1 MSQIFYSAV
10 DENLQEELNARAAAA
25 MSRTT
30 DSLNYMLTKIAN
42 VELVAYKNQD
52 FKDRGEKNQLYTLG
66 GKTVQTGNYLPT
78 GFLSNKN
85 IVNGRPNSYKVPP
98 FITSCAVTM
107 NDHTM
112 GTLNSATINITIP
125 DPGRDLDYMESIFA
139 KPGRALTIRIAHA
152 DSAVITKKTLAAST
166 IQPKVPIGS
175 TNTKL
180 CVVEFDA
187 LVISF
192 SISYLTDGTVALTIH
207 TRGTSN
213 VYTDVTM
220 LTNPKETVDKE
231 KKDQLTSD
239 FYERVQKEIE
249 SRLNNVDDETVEIH
263 VAYQDL
269 PESLSNEIYG
279 ENDFWTF
286 RSNKFWDKQE
296 RYYIQLGRLIRFL
309 NKFILSKQQ
318 EFVPGAFIISNDI
331 YCQSNYY
338 EYLVSADPENI
349 LILDQCVYG
358 QDPTNKQ
365 DRNFVSLATN
375 FTTNIDDGSIYDSKF
390 NDGDKLYSY
399 PTRIYVNM
407 DVVKSIL
414 IDSKTSGSRT
424 LKVGEF
430 LIELSKRINYALGGA
445 IDMQLISHPDNPNY
459 LLYVDS
465 NYLGN
470 KTNIKPYNVPMM
482 AGKARGTIVR
492 DFKIEAKLPTNM
504 QGLMYTTA
512 NSDNISEEQ
521 IAPYMNFMYN
531 NADVIRTTDATGKVT
546 DNTDNNKLIE
556 ARASGVL
563 SEMEKK
569 YKESHEKYLT
579 SLAKAKQEF
588 GDVKKNEAK
597 QTQLVGALKKYIQYP
612 TPNIKQS
619 AQMQAP
625 IYPYDIEFT
634 IDGIN
639 GFRYG
644 DALEFDAIPTKYKN
658 GTTFSIIA
666 VNHNVTTAGEWTTN
680 IKCIMRPHFT
690 E

>member
-10 DENLQEELNARAAAA
+10 DENLQEELNARASAAT
-25 MSRTT
+25 SRTT

-85 IVNGRPNSYKVPP
+85 IVNGRSNSYKVPP

-166 IQPKVPIGS
+166 IQPKVPVGS

-220 LTNPKETVDKE
+220 LTNPTETADKE

-239 FYERVQKEIE
+239 FYERVYGDVVTFLAHIDDP
-249 SRLNNVDDETVEIH
+249 NVKIQH
-263 VAYQDL
+263 AYEYL
-269 PESLSNEIYG
+269 PTSLANELTG
-279 ENDFWTF
+279 VSDSWMFKND
-286 RSNKFWDKQE
+286 RFWDKQE
-296 RYYIQLGRLIRFL
+296 RYYIQLGVIIKYL
-309 NKFILSKQQ
+309 NRFILSKQK
-318 EFVPGAFIISNDI
+318 EFVPGAFIISNDE
-331 YCQSNYY
+331 YCNSNYY
-338 EYLVSADPENI
+338 EHLVSADPENI

-358 QDPTNKQ
+358 QDPTDKK
-365 DRNFVSLATN
+365 DRNFISLNNVAEYTGEK
-375 FTTNIDDGSIYDSKF
+375 FSDTTIP
-390 NDGDKLYSY
+390 YSY
-399 PTRIYVNM
+399 PTRLYINTNVIK
-407 DVVKSIL
+407 DIL
-414 IDSKTSGSRT
+414 INSKTSETKT

-430 LIELSKRINYALGGA
+430 LTELSKRINYALGGA
-445 IDMQLISHPDNPNY
+445 IDMKLISHPDNPNY
-459 LLYVDS
+459 LLYYDA

-470 KTNIKPYNVPMM
+470 KKDIKPYNVPMM
-482 AGKARGTIVR
+482 AGKERGTIVR
-492 DFKIEAKLPTNM
+492 DFKIEAKLPTSM

-546 DNTDNNKLIE
+546 DNTDKLIE
-556 ARASGVL
+556 NRISGVL

-569 YKESHEKYLT
+569 YKESHEKYLNA
-579 SLAKAKQEF
+579 LVKAKQEF
-588 GDVKKNEAK
+588 GDVKKNESK

-612 TPNIKQS
+612 TPSIKQS

-666 VNHNVTTAGEWTTN
+666 VNHNISTNGEWTTN
-680 IKCIMRPHFT
+680 IKCIMRPKFDQ
-690 E
+690 

>member
-10 DENLQEELNARAAAA
+10 DENLQEELTARAAAA
-25 MSRTT
+25 TSRTT

-66 GKTVQTGNYLPT
+66 GKTVQSGNYLPT

-139 KPGRALTIRIAHA
+139 KPGRALTIKIAHA

-166 IQPKVPIGS
+166 IQPKVPLGS

-220 LTNPKETVDKE
+220 LTNPAETVDKE

-239 FYERVQKEIE
+239 FYKRVYDEVVTYLANI
-249 SRLNNVDDETVEIH
+249 DDSTVEIH
-263 VAYQDL
+263 RAYEYL
-269 PESLSNEIYG
+269 PTPLQNELEG
-279 ENDFWTF
+279 ELDTWMF
-286 RSNKFWDKQE
+286 RSSQFWDKQE
-296 RYYIQLGRLIRFL
+296 RYYIQLGVLIKYL
-309 NKFILSKQQ
+309 NRFILTKQK
-318 EFVPGAFIISNDI
+318 EFVPGAFIISNDS
-331 YCQSNYY
+331 YCSSNYY
-338 EYLVSADPENI
+338 EHLVSADPENI
-349 LILDQCVYG
+349 FILDQCIYG
-358 QDPTNKQ
+358 QDPTDKK
-365 DRNFVSLATN
+365 DRNFISLKTK
-375 FTTNIDDGSIYDSKF
+375 FTSEGGNIYDSKF
-390 NDGDKLYSY
+390 NNTEGEAYSY
-399 PTRIYVNM
+399 PTRLYINM
-407 DVVKSIL
+407 DLIKDIL
-414 IDSKTSGSRT
+414 INSKTSETKT

-430 LIELSKRINYALGGA
+430 LTELSKRINYALGGA
-445 IDMQLISHPDNPNY
+445 IDMKLISHPDNPNY
-459 LLYVDS
+459 LLYYDA

-470 KTNIKPYNVPMM
+470 KKDIKPYNVPMM
-482 AGKARGTIVR
+482 AGKERGTIVR
-492 DFKIEAKLPTNM
+492 DFKIEAKLPTSM

-556 ARASGVL
+556 NRKSGVL

-569 YKESHEKYLT
+569 YKESHEKYLNA
-579 SLAKAKQEF
+579 LIKAKQEF
-588 GDVKKNEAK
+588 GDVKKNESK

-612 TPNIKQS
+612 TPSIKQS

-666 VNHNVTTAGEWTTN
+666 VNHNVSTNGEWTTN
-680 IKCIMRPHFT
+680 IKCIMRPKFDQ
-690 E
+690 